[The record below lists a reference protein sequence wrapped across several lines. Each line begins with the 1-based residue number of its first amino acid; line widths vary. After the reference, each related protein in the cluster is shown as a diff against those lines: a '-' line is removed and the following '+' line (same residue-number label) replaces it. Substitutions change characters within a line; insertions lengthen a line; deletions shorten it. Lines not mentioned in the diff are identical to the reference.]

1 MFITKLKNVGKIQKF
16 KKKIKQETVH
26 IMKEG
31 PTFRPADA
39 DSELAG
45 ARPARLHDEATLVRG
60 QDAVLHAGPVYPNL
74 AGVRP

>member
-1 MFITKLKNVGKIQKF
+1 
-16 KKKIKQETVH
+16 
-26 IMKEG
+26 MKEG